1 VSTGAAQSENRA
13 PQAAE
18 AALPLGALAPAVAG
32 SLLSGDLKLAGR
44 LDARFF
50 DLLRAVELTGSL
62 QKAARTA
69 GYSYKGAWLLMDTA
83 TNLAHAPLIERS
95 KGGAGGGGSRLTP
108 AAHELLA
115 AWQQL
120 QARHADFLRT
130 QDAWLLEQPA
140 LAALLRRLT
149 MKTTARN
156 QFAGSV
162 RHIER
167 GPATVQVTL
176 DIAGGFE
183 ITASITAAAAERM
196 KLKEGG
202 EALALIKASEVVLVT
217 DFAGYTLSARNQL
230 AGTIARV
237 QKGAVS
243 SLVGVTLP
251 GGATVTASVTNDAVD
266 ALDLRVGQAATAT
279 FKAYAVMLA
288 VPA

>member
-1 VSTGAAQSENRA
+1 MSERPAQGL
-13 PQAAE
+13 AE
-18 AALPLGALAPAVAG
+18 AAPAAPG
-32 SLLSGDLKLAGR
+32 SLLGGELKLAGR

-50 DLLRAVELTGSL
+50 ELLRAVELTGSL

-83 TNLAHAPLIERS
+83 SNLARAPLIERVQ
-95 KGGAGGGGSRLTP
+95 GGAGGGGSRLTP
-108 AAHELLA
+108 AAHQLLA

-120 QARHADFLRT
+120 QARHTQFLR
-130 QDAWLLEQPA
+130 QEEAWLLEQPA

-156 QFAGSV
+156 QFAGTIRS
-162 RHIER
+162 IER

-176 DIAGGFE
+176 EIPGGHE
-183 ITASITAAAAERM
+183 ISAAITAAAAARM
-196 KLKEGG
+196 KLLEGG
-202 EALALIKASEVVLVT
+202 EAIALIKASEVVLVT

-230 AGTIARV
+230 AGTIARL

-243 SLVGVTLP
+243 SLVGITLP
-251 GGATVTASVTNDAVD
+251 GGATVTASVTNDAVE
-266 ALDLRVGQAATAT
+266 ALDLKVGQRATAS

-288 VPA
+288 VPD